1 MDVSTLTQLIGSY
14 GFPIVACG
22 ALFWYIVKEQ
32 RENRKVQ
39 DELKTAIQNN
49 TNVMNQLC
57 EAVREVIHRG

>member
-49 TNVMNQLC
+49 TDVMNKLC
-57 EAVREVIHRG
+57 EAVREVIHRV